1 MNKEQKKIF
10 FVILYSVSFIF
21 LFIGLGA
28 LAINYQSSK
37 LLLNNNLDDN
47 YIDMLSFIVDSSLG
61 LILLVIVA
69 IIGLVISF
77 FKRNKIIDL
86 VNLSLSS
93 IIVIASLLITFISP
107 LSSLKENS
115 SEYSEGVLS
124 LANAY
129 GANLLQISL
138 PLVLIIVS
146 NIYLYFANKEKY

>member
-1 MNKEQKKIF
+1 
-10 FVILYSVSFIF
+10 
-21 LFIGLGA
+21 
-28 LAINYQSSK
+28 
-37 LLLNNNLDDN
+37 
-47 YIDMLSFIVDSSLG
+47 MLSFIVDSSLG
-61 LILLVIVA
+61 LIILVIVA
-69 IIGLVISF
+69 IIGLVINF

-107 LSSLKENS
+107 LSTLKENS
-115 SEYSEGVLS
+115 SEYSAGVLS

-146 NIYLYFANKEKY
+146 NIYLHFANKEND